1 MTEAIGEAIRKLDS
15 LRGGDIFLQII
26 SPVDFGKNK
35 LLLKKNI
42 LKNILMRKED
52 YSLIKK
58 REITGE
64 SILKRM
70 NDKEEV
76 LPDRQGS

>member
-35 LLLKKNI
+35 LLL
-42 LKNILMRKED
+42 
-52 YSLIKK
+52 
-58 REITGE
+58 
-64 SILKRM
+64 
-70 NDKEEV
+70 
-76 LPDRQGS
+76 